1 MKLSLDEIFHRLQ
14 IRWIPHGFR
23 GVATVEMYIQYMCM
37 YGMHSSA
44 MQCTHMDG
52 DGTYIR

>member
-1 MKLSLDEIFHRLQ
+1 MKLSLDEIFRLQ

-37 YGMHSSA
+37 CRMHSSA

-52 DGTYIR
+52 DGIYIR